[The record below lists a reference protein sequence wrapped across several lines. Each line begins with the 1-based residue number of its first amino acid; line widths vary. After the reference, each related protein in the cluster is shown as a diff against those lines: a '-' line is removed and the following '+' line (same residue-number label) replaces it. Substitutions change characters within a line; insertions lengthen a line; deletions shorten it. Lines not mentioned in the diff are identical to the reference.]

1 MWKHEKMA
9 KRKHIEKQHKENR
22 NRQREKEK
30 NVSTF
35 CQDYSLNRYPKRQ
48 MWQERWQQR
57 RKEMRL
63 ICSKEDDGKTTAN
76 LKELITK
83 HEPNMTET
91 LLKTLEKHWKT

>member
-1 MWKHEKMA
+1 MF
-9 KRKHIEKQHKENR
+9 
-22 NRQREKEK
+22 
-30 NVSTF
+30 STF

-76 LKELITK
+76 LKRV
-83 HEPNMTET
+83 ND
-91 LLKTLEKHWKT
+91 KT